1 MGGTKSGD
9 VEYIIRAD
17 DSQIESDLEQ
27 ANRKVEKAVKKS
39 ADESVKTEEKKT
51 ASIKKENDKIVAD
64 AEKTANEVNSAWKS
78 IDNDIDINVDAD
90 TSKAESE
97 IKNISKNKSIKVD
110 IEADNSDAKEAIEEL
125 EDFGE
130 KTSKSLK
137 EKLGEAFS
145 SFADG
150 DIGKMIGNI
159 GGVAKESFSEAATS
173 AVPFASALSGITSGL
188 SASTVATVGIGAA
201 FVGVGAIAVN
211 AADNMKGAMNGF
223 LSETG
228 KSVEETER
236 YQNVLEKIYSN
247 NYGETFEDIASAM
260 ASVSKTMGEMD
271 DASLQEITE
280 SAFALRDT
288 FEYDITESTRAAK
301 AMVDNFGIS
310 GAEAMGLIAA
320 GAQNGLDYSGELLDS
335 ISEYSVQF
343 AKVGLD
349 ANDMFNIFQKGAES
363 GAFNLD
369 KVGDAVKEMSIRVI
383 DGSDTT
389 REGFKLLGLDADE
402 MSAKFAAGGDTAK
415 EAFNQTLEALASIE
429 DPIAQNTAGVDL
441 MGTMWEDLGPT
452 AVSALA
458 GIEEGSYDA
467 ADAMNQIKEVKYD
480 DLGSMLEALKRN
492 VELLVIP
499 IGNALIPLLSIL
511 ISSVLPV
518 LENLLGPLIQ
528 LFAELLIPMIEVVS
542 SGINPLIDAMNFLIS
557 NAIEPL
563 INIVSALL
571 VPMFS
576 GSLEGMFSSASSVIG
591 NIINIFRNLLDFIK
605 NVFTGNWSGAWS
617 NIRNIFSE
625 AVNALVSIFKAPMNA
640 IVNGWN
646 KLASSLGSVK
656 APDWVP
662 IVGGKSFSLP
672 KMSRLKV
679 GLDYVPNDMF
689 PAFLDE
695 GEWVLTK
702 EEARLLRSLGGIAGL
717 QSLMKIPDVEFN
729 NEGVK
734 LNDIVR
740 EIIIHTHVDLDGKEV
755 GNSITKYV
763 DQNMSDDEELRRRG
777 N

>member
-78 IDNDIDINVDAD
+78 IYNDIDINVDAD

-383 DGSDTT
+383 DGSYTT

>member
-1 MGGTKSGD
+1 
-9 VEYIIRAD
+9 
-17 DSQIESDLEQ
+17 
-27 ANRKVEKAVKKS
+27 
-39 ADESVKTEEKKT
+39 
-51 ASIKKENDKIVAD
+51 
-64 AEKTANEVNSAWKS
+64 
-78 IDNDIDINVDAD
+78 
-90 TSKAESE
+90 
-97 IKNISKNKSIKVD
+97 
-110 IEADNSDAKEAIEEL
+110 
-125 EDFGE
+125 
-130 KTSKSLK
+130 
-137 EKLGEAFS
+137 
-145 SFADG
+145 
-150 DIGKMIGNI
+150 
-159 GGVAKESFSEAATS
+159 
-173 AVPFASALSGITSGL
+173 
-188 SASTVATVGIGAA
+188 
-201 FVGVGAIAVN
+201 
-211 AADNMKGAMNGF
+211 
-223 LSETG
+223 
-228 KSVEETER
+228 
-236 YQNVLEKIYSN
+236 
-247 NYGETFEDIASAM
+247 
-260 ASVSKTMGEMD
+260 
-271 DASLQEITE
+271 
-280 SAFALRDT
+280 
-288 FEYDITESTRAAK
+288 
-301 AMVDNFGIS
+301 
-310 GAEAMGLIAA
+310 
-320 GAQNGLDYSGELLDS
+320 
-335 ISEYSVQF
+335 
-343 AKVGLD
+343 
-349 ANDMFNIFQKGAES
+349 
-363 GAFNLD
+363 
-369 KVGDAVKEMSIRVI
+369 
-383 DGSDTT
+383 
-389 REGFKLLGLDADE
+389 
-402 MSAKFAAGGDTAK
+402 
-415 EAFNQTLEALASIE
+415 
-429 DPIAQNTAGVDL
+429 
-441 MGTMWEDLGPT
+441 
-452 AVSALA
+452 
-458 GIEEGSYDA
+458 
-467 ADAMNQIKEVKYD
+467 MNQIKEVKYD

>member
-383 DGSDTT
+383 DGSYTT

>member
-1 MGGTKSGD
+1 M
-9 VEYIIRAD
+9 
-17 DSQIESDLEQ
+17 
-27 ANRKVEKAVKKS
+27 
-39 ADESVKTEEKKT
+39 
-51 ASIKKENDKIVAD
+51 
-64 AEKTANEVNSAWKS
+64 
-78 IDNDIDINVDAD
+78 
-90 TSKAESE
+90 
-97 IKNISKNKSIKVD
+97 
-110 IEADNSDAKEAIEEL
+110 

-383 DGSDTT
+383 DGSYTT